1 MHIIYEKWNEIL
13 ENVRKEHELTDLSFK
28 TWLLPLKIY
37 KIEEHVVT
45 IIASNDKF
53 VTYIT
58 DKFKLPIFVAI
69 AEITG
74 EEYDIVFIK
83 EEEAKL
89 MDREKQPEKTSSSRP
104 SISSILEKSNINP
117 KYTFDNFVVGSNNKF
132 AHSASLA
139 VAETPGKVFNPLF
152 LYGGVGLGKTH
163 LMHSIANYILKET
176 SDLKILYVTS
186 EYFTNELIE
195 TLRAGDRYGMTQFR
209 EKYRNIDVLLIDD
222 VQFLIGKESTQEE
235 FFHTFNTL
243 YNADKQII
251 ISSDRPPKD
260 IETLE
265 ERLRTRFECGLIAD
279 ISSPDFET
287 RVAIL
292 RKKEEME
299 RQHIDDEIINYIAT
313 NVKSNIR
320 ELEGAY
326 NRLIALSTM
335 EKREINMSLAEEAIK
350 DIISP
355 NQERKITLELILE
368 IIAEHFNISPTDI
381 KGNKKT

>member
-1 MHIIYEKWNEIL
+1 
-13 ENVRKEHELTDLSFK
+13 
-28 TWLLPLKIY
+28 
-37 KIEEHVVT
+37 
-45 IIASNDKF
+45 
-53 VTYIT
+53 
-58 DKFKLPIFVAI
+58 
-69 AEITG
+69 
-74 EEYDIVFIK
+74 
-83 EEEAKL
+83 
-89 MDREKQPEKTSSSRP
+89 
-104 SISSILEKSNINP
+104 
-117 KYTFDNFVVGSNNKF
+117 
-132 AHSASLA
+132 
-139 VAETPGKVFNPLF
+139 
-152 LYGGVGLGKTH
+152 
-163 LMHSIANYILKET
+163 
-176 SDLKILYVTS
+176 
-186 EYFTNELIE
+186 
-195 TLRAGDRYGMTQFR
+195 MTQFR

-326 NRLIALSTM
+326 NRLIALSTL

-381 KGNKKT
+381 KGNKRSSDIVFPRQICMYLSRDILGTPLKQIGEFLGGKDHTTILHGVEKISEEIKTKESTKQLVNTIKNKINPN